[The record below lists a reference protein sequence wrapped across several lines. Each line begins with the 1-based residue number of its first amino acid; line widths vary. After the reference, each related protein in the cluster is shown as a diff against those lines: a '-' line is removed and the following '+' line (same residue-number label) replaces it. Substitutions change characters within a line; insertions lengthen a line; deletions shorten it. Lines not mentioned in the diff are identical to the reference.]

1 MPVGRRSVSGFHAA
15 GLMTNKRSPVWYLGL
30 SAYWFATS
38 FKWFVLLL
46 ATISAQVAAIV
57 PDSEKNQAWGMV
69 VMVGAL
75 WAVVG
80 PSLFGFLSDRTVTRF
95 GKRSLFIGLGTAT
108 TVIALAVMASAY
120 SLWILTVG
128 YLLLQ
133 ISDDIGTGPYSAL
146 IPEVVDE
153 EHRGYASGLM
163 GVMRLV
169 AQISSGVVGFVLAG
183 SIVGTYIAIA
193 IVQVVCCIWVLIV
206 LKGVDDVGPQTAP
219 AHASEPADSAVSR
232 PKVGFLAAFAKP
244 WKNAD
249 FRTVWVLSFLV
260 TLGYYLV
267 QTYLRN
273 YLEDIVSRPFLFGM
287 FLDEPGNE
295 AWRVLSAT
303 TVLGV
308 FEERAFDAFGW
319 VLLGSTR
326 AVMVLGLGVSLCGI
340 LGALWCARVADRL
353 GRKRV
358 VRRAGWLMFVPL
370 IPFALVPDFRVIAL
384 LVPFFGFG
392 YGAYLS
398 ATWALASDVMPTQG
412 EAGKDMGIWQA
423 SWSSVQVIAGA
434 FGAMID
440 TINRVQFGAGYT
452 FAILLGGLLFKI
464 GTSLVRRVQGSS

>member
-1 MPVGRRSVSGFHAA
+1 
-15 GLMTNKRSPVWYLGL
+15 MTKQRSPFWYLGL

-46 ATISAQVAAIV
+46 ATISAQVAGIV

-69 VMVGAL
+69 VMIGAL
-75 WAVVG
+75 WAVIG
-80 PSLFGFLSDRTVTRF
+80 PSLFGFLSDRTVSRY
-95 GKRSLFIGLGTAT
+95 GKRSLYIALGTAS
-108 TVIALAVMASAY
+108 TVVALAVMASAH
-120 SLWILTVG
+120 SLWILTIG

-133 ISDDIGTGPYSAL
+133 ISDDIGTGPYAAL
-146 IPEVVDE
+146 IPEVVEE

-169 AQISSGVVGFVLAG
+169 AQIASGVVGFILAG

-193 IVQVVCCIWVLIV
+193 LVQIVCCIWVLVV
-206 LKGVDDVGPQTAP
+206 LRGVDEIGPPDRPAP
-219 AHASEPADSAVSR
+219 AGQPDSARKPRS
-232 PKVGFLAAFAKP
+232 GFSAAFAEP

-249 FRTVWVLSFLV
+249 FRNVWILSFLV

-273 YLEDIVSRPFLFGM
+273 YLDDIVARPYLLGM

-303 TVLGV
+303 TILGV
-308 FEERAFDAFGW
+308 FEERAFDAFGF

-340 LGALWCARVADRL
+340 LGALWCAKVADRL

-358 VRRAGWLMFVPL
+358 VRRAGWLMFLPL
-370 IPFALVPDFRVIAL
+370 IPFALVPDFGVIAL

-392 YGAYLS
+392 YGAYVS

-423 SWSSVQVIAGA
+423 SWSSVQVVAGA
-434 FGAMID
+434 LGAMID
-440 TINRVQFGAGYT
+440 AVNRIQFGAGYT
-452 FAILLGGLLFKI
+452 AAILIGAVLFKI
-464 GTSLVRRVQGSS
+464 GTSLVRRVRGSS